1 MTKRKLV
8 LLTILIGMLLA
19 FLGYFL
25 LAFYYRTGF
34 SVNTWINGIY
44 CTGKSVEE
52 VNSELLQQTKAP
64 IIQITDKDGRTY
76 RIDLKD
82 AGYEA
87 DYLTALNRYMQ
98 EQNPYL
104 WPENITLHRNHHLQP
119 IETYDVDAL
128 RELFYHLEPVASQM
142 NRSKEFSLSRNQKEG
157 WVLKDGLH
165 DRLDAKKA
173 FEAMVAKVDA
183 GEREISLEELGGYY
197 DIPLTKEQE
206 ELQALYEKASAFQ
219 KWNVIYDMGT
229 EEYLWSPGQMAYF
242 IEADQDGLPLLDNN
256 EQVVLNKD
264 AVKQA
269 VEAWADTYD
278 TYGKPHKFMSTRG
291 EEILIDGGTY
301 GNLLNRKKETAFLTD
316 NLLKEELRTGEKQ
329 YHVPEYDKMARLQG
343 RNDIGDT
350 YVEVDMTLQKLYYY
364 EEGELII
371 ECDIVTGDMAKKRST
386 PEGVNFVYSKQ
397 KNRILRGRDYAD
409 FVKYWMPANGNIG
422 LHDEDWRSEF
432 NGSIYLK
439 DGSHGCVNMPDDAIK
454 ELYEKADIGLPVV
467 MFY

>member
-19 FLGYFL
+19 FLSYFL

-52 VNSELLQQTKAP
+52 VNSELLLQTKAP

-104 WPENITLHRNHHLQP
+104 WPDNITLHRNHDLEP
-119 IETYDVDAL
+119 METYDVDAL
-128 RELFYHLEPVASQM
+128 REIFYRLEPVASQI
-142 NRSKEFSLSRNQKEG
+142 NRPVEFSLSRNEEEG

-165 DRLDAKKA
+165 GRLDAKKA
-173 FEAMVAKVDA
+173 FEAMVEKVNA
-183 GEREISLEELGGYY
+183 GEREISLEELDSYY
-197 DIPLTKEQE
+197 DISLTKEQE

-229 EEYLWSPGQMAYF
+229 EEFSWSPGQMAYL
-242 IEADQDGLPLLDNN
+242 IEADQDGLPLLDKN
-256 EQVVLNKD
+256 EQVVLNKE
-264 AVKQA
+264 AVKKA

-329 YHVPEYDKMARLQG
+329 YHVPEYDKMAKLQG

-371 ECDIVTGDMAKKRST
+371 ECDVVTGDMAKKRST

-409 FVKYWMPANGNIG
+409 FVKYWMPVNGNIG
-422 LHDEDWRSEF
+422 LHDADWRSEF
-432 NGSIYLK
+432 GGSIYLK

>member
-8 LLTILIGMLLA
+8 LLTILIGMLLT

-25 LAFYYRTGF
+25 LAFYYRRGF

-64 IIQITDKDGRTY
+64 IIQITDKDGKTY
-76 RIDLKD
+76 RIDMKD

-104 WPENITLHRNHHLQP
+104 WPDNITLHRNHDLQP
-119 IETYDVDAL
+119 NETYEVDAL
-128 RELFYHLEPVASQM
+128 REIFYRLEPVTSQM
-142 NRSKEFSLSRNQKEG
+142 NRSMEFSLSRNQEEG

-165 DRLDAKKA
+165 GRLDAKKA
-173 FEAMVAKVDA
+173 FEAMVAKVNA
-183 GEREISLEELGGYY
+183 GEWEISLEELGGYY

-206 ELQALYEKASAFQ
+206 ELQALYEKVSAFQ

-229 EEYLWSPGQMAYF
+229 EEFSWSPGQMAYF
-242 IEADQDGLPLLDNN
+242 IDADQDGLPLLDKNG
-256 EQVVLNKD
+256 QVVLNKD
-264 AVKQA
+264 AVKKA

-278 TYGKPHKFMSTRG
+278 TYGKPHKFVSTRG

-329 YHVPEYDKMARLQG
+329 YHVPEYDRMARLQG
-343 RNDIGDT
+343 RNDIGDS

-364 EEGELII
+364 EEGKLII
-371 ECDIVTGDMAKKRST
+371 ECDIVTGDMAKKQST

-409 FVKYWMPANGNIG
+409 FVKYWMPVNGNIG
-422 LHDEDWRSEF
+422 LHDAEWRSEF
-432 NGSIYLK
+432 GGDIYLK

>member
-409 FVKYWMPANGNIG
+409 FVKYWMPVNGNIG
-422 LHDEDWRSEF
+422 LHDADWRSEF
-432 NGSIYLK
+432 GGSIYLK

>member
-19 FLGYFL
+19 FLSYFL

-52 VNSELLQQTKAP
+52 VNSELLLQTKAP
-64 IIQITDKDGRTY
+64 IIQITDKDGRIY

-104 WPENITLHRNHHLQP
+104 WPDNITLRRNHDLQP
-119 IETYDVDAL
+119 NETYDVDAL
-128 RELFYHLEPVASQM
+128 REIFYRLEPVASQL
-142 NRSKEFSLSRNQKEG
+142 NRTKEFSLSRNEEEG

-165 DRLDAKKA
+165 GRLDAKKA

-183 GEREISLEELGGYY
+183 GQREISLEELDCYY

-229 EEYLWSPGQMAYF
+229 EEYSWSPGQMAYF
-242 IEADQDGLPLLDNN
+242 IEADQDGLPLLDKN

-264 AVKQA
+264 AVKKA

-301 GNLLNRKKETAFLTD
+301 GNLLNRKKETDFLTD
-316 NLLKEELRTGEKQ
+316 NLLKEELRTEEKQ
-329 YHVPEYDKMARLQG
+329 YHVPEYDKTARLQG

-386 PEGVNFVYSKQ
+386 PEGVNFVYSKE

-409 FVKYWMPANGNIG
+409 FVKYWMPVNGNIG
-422 LHDEDWRSEF
+422 LHDADWRSEF
-432 NGSIYLK
+432 GGSIYLK

>member
-8 LLTILIGMLLA
+8 LLTILIGTLLA

-34 SVNTWINGIY
+34 SLNTWINGIY

-52 VNSELLQQTKAP
+52 VNSELLLQTKAP

-104 WPENITLHRNHHLQP
+104 WPDNITLHRNHDLQP

-128 RELFYHLEPVASQM
+128 REIFYRLEPVASQM
-142 NRSKEFSLSRNQKEG
+142 NRAVEFSLSRNEEEG
-157 WVLKDGLH
+157 WVIKDGLH
-165 DRLDAKKA
+165 GRLDAKKA

-183 GEREISLEELGGYY
+183 GQREISLEELGGYY

-350 YVEVDMTLQKLYYY
+350 YVEVDMALQKLYYY

-397 KNRILRGRDYAD
+397 KNRILRGPGYAD
-409 FVKYWMPANGNIG
+409 FVKYWMPVNGNIG
-422 LHDEDWRSEF
+422 LHDADWRSEF
-432 NGSIYLK
+432 GGSIYLK

>member
-8 LLTILIGMLLA
+8 LLTILIGTLLA

-34 SVNTWINGIY
+34 SLNTWINGIY

-52 VNSELLQQTKAP
+52 VNSELLLQTKAP

-104 WPENITLHRNHHLQP
+104 WPDNITLHRNHDLQP

-128 RELFYHLEPVASQM
+128 REIFYRLEPVASQM
-142 NRSKEFSLSRNQKEG
+142 NRAVEFSLSRNEEEG

-165 DRLDAKKA
+165 GRLDAKKA

-183 GEREISLEELGGYY
+183 GQREISLEELGGYY

-350 YVEVDMTLQKLYYY
+350 YVEVDMALQKLYYY

-397 KNRILRGRDYAD
+397 KNRILRGPGYAD
-409 FVKYWMPANGNIG
+409 FVKYWMPVNGNIG
-422 LHDEDWRSEF
+422 LHDADWRSEF
-432 NGSIYLK
+432 GGSIYLK

>member
-1 MTKRKLV
+1 MIKRKFV
-8 LLTILIGMLLA
+8 LLTILTGMLLA

-52 VNSELLQQTKAP
+52 VNSELLLQTKAP

-76 RIDLKD
+76 RIDLQD

-104 WPENITLHRNHHLQP
+104 WPDNITLHRNHHLQP

-128 RELFYHLEPVASQM
+128 REIFYRLEPVASQM
-142 NRSKEFSLSRNQKEG
+142 NRPIVFSLSRNEEEG
-157 WVLKDGLH
+157 WVLRDGLH
-165 DRLDAKKA
+165 GRLDEKIA
-173 FEAMVAKVDA
+173 FEAMVEKVNA
-183 GEREISLEELGGYY
+183 GKWEISLEELGGYY
-197 DIPLTKEQE
+197 DLPLTGEQE
-206 ELQALYEKASAFQ
+206 ELQTLYEKASAFQ

-229 EEYLWSPGQMAYF
+229 EEFSWSPGQMAYF
-242 IEADQDGLPLLDNN
+242 IESDQDGLPLLDKNG
-256 EQVVLNKD
+256 QVVLDKD
-264 AVKQA
+264 AVKKA
-269 VEAWADTYD
+269 VEAWADIYD
-278 TYGKPHKFMSTRG
+278 TYGKPRKFMSTRG

-301 GNLLNRKKETAFLTD
+301 GNLLNQKKETAFLTD

-329 YHVPEYDKMARLQG
+329 YRVPEYDRMAKVQG

-364 EEGELII
+364 EEGELVV

-386 PEGVNFVYSKQ
+386 PEGVNFVYSKE
-397 KNRILRGRDYAD
+397 KNRILRGPDYAD
-409 FVKYWMPANGNIG
+409 FVKYWMPVNGNIG
-422 LHDEDWRSEF
+422 LHDADWRSEF
-432 NGSIYLK
+432 GGSIYLK
-439 DGSHGCVNMPDDAIK
+439 DGSHGCVNMPDDAIR